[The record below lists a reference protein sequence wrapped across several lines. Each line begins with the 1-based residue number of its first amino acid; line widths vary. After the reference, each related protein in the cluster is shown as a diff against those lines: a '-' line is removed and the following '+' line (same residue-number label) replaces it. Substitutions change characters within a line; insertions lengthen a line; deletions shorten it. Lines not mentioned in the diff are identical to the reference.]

1 MLSFGKRS
9 LSSYSL
15 LLGTGNAIFHYDSQW
30 YQQKK
35 KPNKK
40 TRKKS
45 PQNPNQLEK
54 KKKRLL
60 AQFQR
65 CLKTSIVIIQFP
77 FFVHWKFSVLLLFL
91 QDTSP

>member
-35 KPNKK
+35 NQTKKPEKNPPK
-40 TRKKS
+40 TQTNWK
-45 PQNPNQLEK
+45 K

>member
-35 KPNKK
+35 TKQKNQKKIPPKPKPTGK
-40 TRKKS
+40 
-45 PQNPNQLEK
+45 K